1 MLYVFGF
8 DRLGVVL
15 SDLYFVDPDPGP
27 GQEGAE
33 RGVRLELRFMQR
45 GHRGG
50 TVYASQPITIDSPIW
65 RVDLLESVDN
75 PGSLDRAHHHPRM
88 TEWEPGNRR
97 FVPDLTADPLAWLTA
112 QLEDLSGV
120 LDAAEVDR
128 TEIGPGE
135 IEQIQASASEI
146 VETVRRVLKRIADG
160 ALARPPESAGSAV
173 LVRESWL

>member
-8 DRLGVVL
+8 DQLGVVL
-15 SDLYFVDPDPGP
+15 SDLYFLDPNPGP

-33 RGVRLELRFMQR
+33 RGVRLELRFLQR
-45 GHRGG
+45 GQRGG
-50 TVYASQPITIDSPIW
+50 SVYASQPITVDAPIW

-88 TEWEPGNRR
+88 ANWEPGTRR

-112 QLEDLSGV
+112 QLEDLSEV
-120 LDAAEVDR
+120 LEGAGIDR
-128 TEIGPGE
+128 STIDRGE
-135 IEQIQASASEI
+135 IERLQASAPEI
-146 VETVRRVLKRIADG
+146 VDAVRSVLKGIAEGD
-160 ALARPPESAGSAV
+160 LARAPVSADTAT